1 MKKKRDGEF
10 HHSSSTVLAG
20 NNIILLAPIRRRL
33 MKTSLLSWRW
43 MAPCAQATKMVM
55 ALLRPHTTHSIRER
69 RRQRGQGVVDSK
81 CARGPPVRWA
91 LPRCTRDPV
100 RHKLACHTTTR
111 DSMPRTI
118 YTRRFIIK
126 PSSHPFRAHKYMS
139 KWPTNHNLTIRDTS
153 Q

>member
-1 MKKKRDGEF
+1 MRIKYSDIVALNTL
-10 HHSSSTVLAG
+10 SSCYEEKEGWRVSSQQLDRPLAG
-20 NNIILLAPIRRRL
+20 NNSPPIRRRL

-55 ALLRPHTTHSIRER
+55 ALLRPHTTRSIRER

-100 RHKLACHTTTR
+100 RHELACHTTTR
-111 DSMPRTI
+111 DSMPRI
-118 YTRRFIIK
+118 GKGIDQSGRLY
-126 PSSHPFRAHKYMS
+126 
-139 KWPTNHNLTIRDTS
+139 WPAGYI
-153 Q
+153 